1 MREAEVVTSCADLVR
16 DCDWSDTGL
25 GRRSS
30 WPRAVEHA
38 VRVLLESPVAMAYCH
53 GPRFVMV
60 YNDRMARVMG
70 DKHPKS
76 WAQPMAEVFP
86 EVWDLPQ
93 VGVAFEQVLATGEPF
108 YEEGTALALDRVG
121 GAHLPEDAYFVRGIS
136 AVRDDTGAVLGLL
149 VVAVETTEGF
159 TRLRTVGDLATAL
172 ATAASAD
179 DVVKAALRHGLQ
191 ELGVQKVTVC
201 LPERRA
207 GGWRTTSRRRTD
219 VVSRDEERLPLIWS
233 PAEPETADTVVS
245 VAASNTPVVTEDDGG
260 SVVLPLRASGVT
272 GAIEFEM
279 ADFQRAAFHR
289 AVLTTCTQ
297 LVAEAL
303 ARARLYDAERGTADL
318 LQRTMLPQL
327 LPHQPGVS
335 LAVRYQPVT
344 TGTAA
349 GGDFYDAFEV
359 SGGRMAVVIGDVVGR
374 GVAAATVMGQVRAAV
389 RGAALAVP
397 DHDAVFRSLDQLVT
411 NLDEVSSL
419 RVGWYRH
426 RSDDPLSLG
435 VEGELFVTMLYC
447 LLDPRTGEV
456 TMASAGH
463 FPPVLM
469 RAHSP
474 AGGSAQEARPLREV
488 AFADLVPGPPLGVPG
503 ERAVATARL
512 GEDDALLAFTDG
524 LLERRDRNLVEGE
537 AALLQVLAEVESYEP
552 RSICQHTIEE
562 MLSDGALEDDCAML
576 ALVRTNA
583 VHHTASVVV
592 PPLASVVGRTRMWV
606 ERQLGEWD
614 VDADVV
620 WVAVMGVSELVT
632 NVLLHAATDARV
644 TLDLSPA
651 RLLVTVADTGTRGTP
666 VRMAGD
672 PTATRGRGLGL
683 LSDLAHSCGVER
695 NVSGS
700 TVWFEVRLT

>member
-1 MREAEVVTSCADLVR
+1 MREAGVDTSCADLAQEW
-16 DCDWSDTGL
+16 DWANTDL
-25 GRRSS
+25 GSRAD
-30 WPRAVEHA
+30 WPDAVQQA
-38 VRVLLESPVAMAYCH
+38 VSLLLESPVAMTYCH
-53 GPRFVMV
+53 GPRYVMV
-60 YNDRMARVMG
+60 YNDRMAKVMG

-76 WAQPMAEVFP
+76 WAQPVPEVFP

-93 VGVAFEQVLATGEPF
+93 VGPALERVRRTGQPYF
-108 YEEGTALALDRVG
+108 EEGTALALDRVAG
-121 GAHLPEDAYFVRGIS
+121 SALAENAYFVRGVS
-136 AVRDDTGAVLGLL
+136 PVRGDDGTILGLL

-159 TRLRTVGDLATAL
+159 TRIRTVGDLATAL
-172 ATAASAD
+172 AAAASAD

-191 ELGVQKVTVC
+191 ELGVERVTVC

-233 PAEPETADTVVS
+233 PAEPDTEQTVVR
-245 VAASNTPVVTEDDGG
+245 VAGSGAPAVTDDGQS
-260 SVVLPLRASGVT
+260 SVVLPLRAAGVA
-272 GAIEFEM
+272 GAIEFQM
-279 ADFQRAAFHR
+279 AHHQRVSFLR
-289 AVLTTCTQ
+289 AVLSTCTE

-303 ARARLYDAERGTADL
+303 ARARLYDAERGIADL

-359 SGGRMAVVIGDVVGR
+359 PDGRLAVVIGDVVGR

-397 DHDAVFRSLDQLVT
+397 EPDVVFRSLDHLVD

-419 RVGWYRH
+419 RLGWYRH

-435 VEGELFVTMLYC
+435 VDGELFVTMLYC

-456 TMASAGH
+456 TMATAGH

-469 RAHSP
+469 RSRTSTSDAGSSGP
-474 AGGSAQEARPLREV
+474 ARRQVE
-488 AFADLVPGPPLGVPG
+488 FADLSAGPPLGVPG
-503 ERAVATARL
+503 ERPVATARL
-512 GEDDALLAFTDG
+512 GEGDALLAFTDG
-524 LLERRDRNLVEGE
+524 LLERRDRSLVEGE
-537 AALLQVLAEVESYEP
+537 EVLLDVLAGVESYEP
-552 RSICQHTIEE
+552 RSICQDAIEQ
-562 MLSDGALEDDCAML
+562 MLGDAALEDDCALL

-583 VHHTASVVV
+583 VHRTSSVVV
-592 PPLASVVGRTRMWV
+592 PPLASAVGRTRMWV
-606 ERQLGEWD
+606 ERQLAEWD
-614 VDADVV
+614 VDAGTV
-620 WVAVMGVSELVT
+620 WIAVMGVSELVT

-651 RLLVTVADTGTRGTP
+651 RLLVTVADTGTRGAP

-672 PTATRGRGLGL
+672 PAATRGRGLGL
-683 LSDLAHSCGVER
+683 LAELAHTCGIER